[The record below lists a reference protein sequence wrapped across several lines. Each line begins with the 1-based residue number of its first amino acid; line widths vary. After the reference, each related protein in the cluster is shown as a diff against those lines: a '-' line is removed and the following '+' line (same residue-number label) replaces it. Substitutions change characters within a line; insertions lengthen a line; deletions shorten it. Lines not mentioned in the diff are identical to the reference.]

1 MLACHRHTPGRACA
15 RSHSAADAGW
25 QATRTARRSEELAI
39 AERIL
44 DAVAGLGPVFLHV
57 AVFFLAFAE
66 CALFLDLVVPGEA
79 GMIVAGAAAA
89 RADVPLPTMI
99 AAAAAGAILGDSV
112 SYLIGRR
119 WGMALIRRWEPIR
132 RRLEPRVERAQEFFA
147 DRGGAAVFLGRFV
160 GVVRGVVPVV
170 AGTARMPYRRF
181 LPWNI
186 AASLV
191 WTGAVLSAGYLIGRH
206 VEAVV
211 SRASLAVTGV
221 VVVGVAIWWVVS
233 RRRHRAAEKDR

>member
-1 MLACHRHTPGRACA
+1 
-15 RSHSAADAGW
+15 
-25 QATRTARRSEELAI
+25 
-39 AERIL
+39 
-44 DAVAGLGPVFLHV
+44 VFLHL
-57 AVFFLAFAE
+57 AAFFLAFSE

-79 GMIVAGAAAA
+79 GMVVAGAAAS

-119 WGMALIRRWEPIR
+119 WGLALIRKWAPIR
-132 RRLEPRVERAQEFFA
+132 RHLEPRVERAQAYFA
-147 DRGGAAVFLGRFV
+147 DHGGAAVFLGRFV

-181 LPWNI
+181 LPWNVF
-186 AASLV
+186 ASLV
-191 WTGAVLSAGYLIGRH
+191 WTSAVISAGYLLGRN

-211 SRASLAVTGV
+211 SRASLVVTAAVLAV
-221 VVVGVAIWWVVS
+221 VVTWWVIA
-233 RRRHRAAEKDR
+233 RRRRSAEREQ